1 MKAHAIAE
9 LFPMME
15 GEALDALA
23 DDIGKHGQRE
33 DIVLLDGAILDGRNR
48 YRACAMAGVAPRFR
62 DFTGDDALAFV
73 LSLNLT
79 RRHLNE
85 SQRAMVAARLATMQ
99 HGGDRRS
106 DQAANLPLVSQ
117 TQAAGLLHVG
127 ARTVRDAVAVRDSAA
142 PEIKRAVD
150 DGKMAVSAAAKA
162 AKLPVAQ
169 QRRIAERAEAGDVNA
184 ARTILKQESRAVR
197 EIELAAQQKAL
208 PEKTFGVIY
217 ADPEW
222 RFDPRSRETGLD
234 RAADNHFPTSDLAT
248 IKARD
253 VGSIAATDSVL
264 FLWSPANR
272 VADAIDVMKAWGFA
286 YVTQII
292 WAKTKIALGY
302 WVRDKH
308 EVLLIGRRGKIMAPA
323 PGKQC
328 DSLIAAPVGEHSVK
342 PDIFA
347 EIIERYF
354 PHLPKIELNRRGPP
368 RRGWDAWGYEAEAA
382 SGADPHAGPL
392 PTANAQRSAAEARE
406 EEGGEPA
413 WWAPARRMRGDGAR
427 IFDIAARFEKSPSTV
442 HHALEKMRAAGPSPQ
457 FITGEEAR

>member
-142 PEIKRAVD
+142 PEIKR
-150 DGKMAVSAAAKA
+150 
-162 AKLPVAQ
+162 
-169 QRRIAERAEAGDVNA
+169 
-184 ARTILKQESRAVR
+184 
-197 EIELAAQQKAL
+197 
-208 PEKTFGVIY
+208 
-217 ADPEW
+217 
-222 RFDPRSRETGLD
+222 D
-234 RAADNHFPTSDLAT
+234 R
-248 IKARD
+248 K
-253 VGSIAATDSVL
+253 SV
-264 FLWSPANR
+264 
-272 VADAIDVMKAWGFA
+272 V
-286 YVTQII
+286 
-292 WAKTKIALGY
+292 
-302 WVRDKH
+302 
-308 EVLLIGRRGKIMAPA
+308 
-323 PGKQC
+323 
-328 DSLIAAPVGEHSVK
+328 
-342 PDIFA
+342 
-347 EIIERYF
+347 
-354 PHLPKIELNRRGPP
+354 
-368 RRGWDAWGYEAEAA
+368 
-382 SGADPHAGPL
+382 
-392 PTANAQRSAAEARE
+392 
-406 EEGGEPA
+406 
-413 WWAPARRMRGDGAR
+413 
-427 IFDIAARFEKSPSTV
+427 
-442 HHALEKMRAAGPSPQ
+442 
-457 FITGEEAR
+457 

>member
-1 MKAHAIAE
+1 MKAHALAE

-33 DIVLLDGAILDGRNR
+33 DIVLLDGAILDGRDR

-62 DFTGDDALAFV
+62 DFAGDDALAFV

-85 SQRAMVAARLATMQ
+85 SQRAMVAARLETMKQ
-99 HGGDRRS
+99 GRPAKDANLHLSRGEAAERLHVAPRTVAHAAVVR
-106 DQAANLPLVSQ
+106 DQAS
-117 TQAAGLLHVG
+117 
-127 ARTVRDAVAVRDSAA
+127 
-142 PEIKRAVD
+142 PEIRRAVD
-150 DGKMAVSAAAKA
+150 DGKMAVSAAAQA

-169 QRRIAERAEAGDVNA
+169 QRRIAERAEAGDDNA
-184 ARTILKQESRAVR
+184 ARTILKQESRAAR

-208 PEKTFGVIY
+208 PDQTFGVIY

-234 RAADNHFPTSDLAT
+234 RAADNHYPTSDLAT

-253 VGSIAATDSVL
+253 VGSIAAADAVL

-328 DSLIAAPVGEHSVK
+328 DSLIAAPVGEHSAK
-342 PDIFA
+342 PDVFA

-368 RRGWDAWGYEAEAA
+368 RRGWDAWGCEAQAA